1 MRHVSEKRDFITML
15 VRGNFSPE
23 TPIKKTADAVK
34 VKGEFMKKAEKNY
47 RRDYGHKSNEELA
60 LNYSRDSLKEE
71 LDGVLEKIAPDDLTA
86 DEQEYIDG
94 RNQCRDHTLNIRFNG
109 IEWEHICRQSEL
121 LKMKKSSYVRECAK
135 ESHFLM
141 IDKNDMNNIIG
152 AIRGLSANVNQVA
165 LRANKKGKIYDE
177 DIADMK
183 ARLEEIWQLLNYIQ
197 SGVLCVDQL
206 NTSWTGIRPEIMHFS
221 ELLCVRQNQTGQR
234 SNSVLSESVS
244 EVGEVPSKHST

>member
-1 MRHVSEKRDFITML
+1 
-15 VRGNFSPE
+15 
-23 TPIKKTADAVK
+23 
-34 VKGEFMKKAEKNY
+34 MKKAEKNY

-206 NTSWTGIRPEIMHFS
+206 NTSWTGIRPEIMHLS
-221 ELLCVRQNQTGQR
+221 ELLCVRQSQAEQQ
-234 SNSVLSESVS
+234 SNFEPSGSSLEAD
-244 EVGEVPSKHST
+244 EVPPKPST